1 MFTHGHIYT
10 NFPKTVQSNSFI
22 SPLNL
27 FFFCLFTVVTK
38 VKKEMLV
45 SLSSELALIIMYH
58 SITDYPK
65 TQWLKT
71 IVDVC
76 YFESFHG
83 LGIGG
88 LAEDLS

>member
-1 MFTHGHIYT
+1 
-10 NFPKTVQSNSFI
+10 
-22 SPLNL
+22 
-27 FFFCLFTVVTK
+27 
-38 VKKEMLV
+38 MLV

-88 LAEDLS
+88 LA